1 MKPKTI
7 KLLLTIQVDIDLVPE
22 DILFHEINDAFKIF
36 KEDLLTEI
44 DRVFPFD
51 QGVFSANIRDIKES

>member
-7 KLLLTIQVDIDLVPE
+7 KLLLTIQVDIDLEGIEYPQE
-22 DILFHEINDAFKIF
+22 EIDKSYKIF

-44 DRVFPFD
+44 NGSFPFD

>member
-1 MKPKTI
+1 MKKTI
-7 KLLLTIQVDIDLVPE
+7 KLMMTIQVDIDLDGDE
-22 DILFHEINDAFKIF
+22 YLQEEIDKSYKIF

>member
-1 MKPKTI
+1 MKKTI
-7 KLLLTIQVDIDLVPE
+7 KLKIDIQVDIDLEGIEYPQE
-22 DILFHEINDAFKIF
+22 EIDHSYKIF

-51 QGVFSANIRDIKES
+51 QGVFSANIKNINEL